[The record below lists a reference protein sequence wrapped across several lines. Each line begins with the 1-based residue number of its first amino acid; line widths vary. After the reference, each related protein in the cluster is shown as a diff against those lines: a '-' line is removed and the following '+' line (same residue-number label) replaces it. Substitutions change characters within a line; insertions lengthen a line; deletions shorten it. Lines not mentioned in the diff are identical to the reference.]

1 MVGEQRPEVT
11 CEIHDTAV
19 SGTKIPRSRPA
30 WDNSHCKDPLSS
42 GTLVGAR
49 DTDVGSH
56 LTQGEFWAKELQHAR
71 RQNSVRAQLPE
82 EAPRIQ
88 SGHSGRALSTVDPSR
103 EPQAGWITARWHSA
117 PQRVVSDE
125 SCPLSECFPIKKRRE
140 NPQPHACHRIT
151 GRINRDLSNTTLP
164 FLLNQNGKNTAGDGE
179 ILLHQGAETDWVF
192 LRGWPPQSDTA
203 QVPEWDR
210 KTLTERHSLDP
221 LQLCRPVGQVVSSK
235 EEAICGAAA
244 DVNSG

>member
-11 CEIHDTAV
+11 CEIHDTAM

-56 LTQGEFWAKELQHAR
+56 LTRGEFWAKELQHAR

-125 SCPLSECFPIKKRRE
+125 SCPLSESVSPSRKGGKI
-140 NPQPHACHRIT
+140 PSLTHVI
-151 GRINRDLSNTTLP
+151 G
-164 FLLNQNGKNTAGDGE
+164 LLVGST
-179 ILLHQGAETDWVF
+179 ETC
-192 LRGWPPQSDTA
+192 RTPPS
-203 QVPEWDR
+203 P
-210 KTLTERHSLDP
+210 S
-221 LQLCRPVGQVVSSK
+221 C
-235 EEAICGAAA
+235 
-244 DVNSG
+244 